1 MSKKQKEKELDIKV
15 VLLGE
20 SGVGKSCI
28 ISRYANNIFTQFS
41 LSTILCS
48 NISKTITLNKD
59 KDIIKYTIWDTAG
72 QEKYRAI
79 TKNHYQDAD
88 VILLVFD
95 ITNEISFQTI
105 KDYWYPQIKEN
116 APENA
121 IIALVASKCDL
132 KDEYKIDLDDIN
144 IYAGKINAIFKET
157 SAKDDFGINELFEEI
172 GYKILSYDDF
182 KDMIYKRTKTFLTD
196 VTTEDDENSVRSFN
210 KTREIAS
217 EENNKNRIQKRCC

>member
-1 MSKKQKEKELDIKV
+1 MSKKPIEKEIDIKV

-28 ISRYANNIFTQFS
+28 ISRFANNIFTQFN

-48 NISKTITLNKD
+48 NTSKTISLNEN
-59 KDIIKYTIWDTAG
+59 KDIIKYSIWDTAG

-95 ITNEISFQTI
+95 ITDEISFQNI
-105 KDYWYPQIKEN
+105 KNYWYPQIKEN

-132 KDEYKIDLDDIN
+132 KDECKVDLDDVN
-144 IYAGKINAIFKET
+144 KYAGKVNAIFKVT

-182 KDMIYKRTKTFLTD
+182 KKMIFKRNKTFITD
-196 VTTEDDENSVRSFN
+196 ETTEDDESVNPSN
-210 KTREIAS
+210 KTLEMIKQKS
-217 EENNKNRIQKRCC
+217 KKNGGGKGCC

>member
-1 MSKKQKEKELDIKV
+1 MSKIQKKKELDIKV

-20 SGVGKSCI
+20 AGVGKSCI
-28 ISRYANNIFTQFS
+28 ISRYTNNIFAQFN

-48 NISKTITLNKD
+48 NTSKTISLNKN

-95 ITNEISFQTI
+95 ISNEISFQNI
-105 KDYWYPQIKEN
+105 KDYWYPQIKEF
-116 APENA
+116 APQNA

-132 KDEYKIDLDDIN
+132 KDEYKIDIDEAK
-144 IYAGKINAIFKET
+144 IYAEKINAIFNET

-182 KDMIYKRTKTFLTD
+182 KDMIYKRNKTFLTD
-196 VTTEDDENSVRSFN
+196 VTTEDDENSKISSN
-210 KTREIAS
+210 KTREKIS
-217 EENNKNRIQKRCC
+217 EEKNKNRSIKRCC

>member
-1 MSKKQKEKELDIKV
+1 MSKKSSEKELEIKV

-28 ISRYANNIFTQFS
+28 ISRFANDIFAQFN

-48 NISKTITLNKD
+48 NTSKTISLNKN
-59 KDIIKYTIWDTAG
+59 KDIITYSIWDTAG

-95 ITNEISFQTI
+95 ISNEDSFQNI
-105 KDYWYPQIKEN
+105 KDYWYPQIREN
-116 APENA
+116 APKNV

-132 KDEYKIDLDDIN
+132 KDDYKIDLDDVN
-144 IYAGKINAIFKET
+144 VYAQKINAIFKET

-182 KDMIYKRTKTFLTD
+182 KSMIFKRNKTFLTY
-196 VTTEDDENSVRSFN
+196 VTTEDDENSIRSS
-210 KTREIAS
+210 RSIALIN
-217 EENNKNRIQKRCC
+217 EKNIKKKIKQRCC